1 MSLLLEFFQSI
12 VDSYKYCSHLNDLGK
27 LWVFIYS
34 FHKDRNSFL
43 YKHIN
48 TINVLNEQHLCIYLL
63 NFHFQGHLR
72 EGYGKLIENYCRLL
86 IQKLR
91 FHKKVRDNKIRI
103 LETCHML
110 MNKAAAILLHGK

>member
-1 MSLLLEFFQSI
+1 MSLLLESFQSI

-27 LWVFIYS
+27 LWVFICS
-34 FHKDRNSFL
+34 FHKDRIFF
-43 YKHIN
+43 KHMN
-48 TINVLNEQHLCIYLL
+48 TCTMFSMMNNICAFIYA
-63 NFHFQGHLR
+63 FYFQGHLR

-103 LETCHML
+103 SETCHIL
-110 MNKAAAILLHGK
+110 MNKAAILLHRK